1 MLGSSLLVFPAV
13 RTGANIHRASR
24 PYAAL
29 LCRETTRFRENCSRA
44 RPVCIPGPA
53 RLPPQPHNSQG
64 HTTAAGAFAFYSS
77 EQLCSESSNIEEWLA
92 IQALDGSP

>member
-29 LCRETTRFRENCSRA
+29 LCRETTRFREYCSFMERGRRFSSDPAWGVALIPRLYGIRRSYHLSPEVRA
-44 RPVCIPGPA
+44 I
-53 RLPPQPHNSQG
+53 
-64 HTTAAGAFAFYSS
+64 
-77 EQLCSESSNIEEWLA
+77 
-92 IQALDGSP
+92 